1 MMEAHF
7 SEDIMA
13 SIPTK
18 ILVATDFSTT
28 AESAERLA
36 LRTAHNLGADLHLLH
51 VRVILDDPLMA
62 EEKHLQIE
70 RLMSSVDDATREALD
85 RDHLNRPDVSVQ
97 THLVRS
103 TSAAEAIT
111 ETTAELGCDLIVMG
125 THGRRGIKHLL
136 LGSVAENVVRSV
148 HVPVLTVR
156 PKIDVSKFG
165 PNHILVTH
173 DFSDRSAEAVRIAG
187 AWAEALGAELTLLH
201 VVEPVVYPDYYA
213 INMASGDTM
222 TRLRDRAVTALDR
235 AASEILGAQ
244 PVNTTVLI
252 GRAAETIIVEAEAS
266 GIDLVVMG
274 TRGLSGLE
282 QLVLGSVAESVLRRC
297 PVPLLTVS
305 GVASGKVKK

>member
-1 MMEAHF
+1 MKAHH

-13 SIPTK
+13 PTPTK
-18 ILVATDFSTT
+18 ILLATDFSTT

-36 LRTAHNLGADLHLLH
+36 LKMARSLGADLHLLH
-51 VRVILDDPLMA
+51 VRVILEDPLMA

-70 RLMSSVDDATREALD
+70 RLMSSVDDATREAFD
-85 RDHLNRPDVSVQ
+85 RDHLDRPDVSVH

-111 ETTAELGCDLIVMG
+111 ETAAELGCDLIVMG

-136 LGSVAENVVRSV
+136 LGSVAENVVRCV
-148 HVPVLTVR
+148 GVPVLTVR
-156 PKIDVSKFG
+156 PMIDVSDFG

-173 DFSDRSAEAVRIAG
+173 DFSDLSTVAVRIAG
-187 AWAEALGAELTLLH
+187 AWADALGAELTLLH

-213 INMASGDTM
+213 INMASSDTM
-222 TRLRDRAVTALDR
+222 TRLRDRAVVALDR
-235 AASEILGAQ
+235 AADEILGAR

-266 GIDLVVMG
+266 DVDLVVMG

-282 QLVLGSVAESVLRRC
+282 QLVLGSVAEAVLRRC

-305 GVASGKVKK
+305 GEDAEEVRK